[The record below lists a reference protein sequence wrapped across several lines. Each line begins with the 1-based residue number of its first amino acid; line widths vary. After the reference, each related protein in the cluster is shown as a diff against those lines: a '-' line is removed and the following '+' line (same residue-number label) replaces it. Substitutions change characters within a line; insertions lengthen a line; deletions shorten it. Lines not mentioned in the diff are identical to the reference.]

1 MLNITIVLDSS
12 ESKCKLH
19 IRLFLLNVWNAF
31 NKTTKASK
39 PLLIHKTTIKIQS
52 FSTDRGEAQMKEC
65 A

>member
-39 PLLIHKTTIKIQS
+39 SLLIYKTIKIQS